1 MLFPHN
7 YPAFGYVGCAFL
19 RRSLQIFRYL
29 SGVRSAHEREW
40 NENTYNCRHCLPQ
53 KFPEKS
59 EVCWWFFFQVGLL
72 SSCLLIVK
80 VVWLESL
87 ESLWWS
93 GGQRSKVTVG
103 LLRQWVRPGRNFRV
117 YGKVPLSRVKR
128 PLWSRASFTEP
139 RGTSHMLGPFN
150 RSTQFKTGTYS
161 EIMVC
166 NSNNIYI

>member
-7 YPAFGYVGCAFL
+7 YPTFGYVGCAFL
-19 RRSLQIFRYL
+19 RRSLQIFRYF

-40 NENTYNCRHCLPQ
+40 NENTYNSRHCLPQ
-53 KFPEKS
+53 KCPEKS
-59 EVCWWFFFQVGLL
+59 KVCWWFFFQVGLL

-103 LLRQWVRPGRNFRV
+103 LFRQWVRPGRNFRV

-128 PLWSRASFTEP
+128 PLVATGIIHWTP
-139 RGTSHMLGPFN
+139 GNIPHVGPIQSVN
-150 RSTQFKTGTYS
+150 TVQTGTY
-161 EIMVC
+161 
-166 NSNNIYI
+166 